1 MAEIQQWTLP
11 FPDGICS
18 VHARGQWLRRTRALW
33 TDCSALTS
41 RPEGVLHR
49 GLDPEAPLGSA
60 DGSMELLS
68 VVSPLGFA
76 AMCDQLKTYYV
87 ASLKLPG
94 GDMTVCLE
102 MTEINLNLYHL
113 EKP

>member
-1 MAEIQQWTLP
+1 
-11 FPDGICS
+11 
-18 VHARGQWLRRTRALW
+18 
-33 TDCSALTS
+33 
-41 RPEGVLHR
+41 
-49 GLDPEAPLGSA
+49 
-60 DGSMELLS
+60 
-68 VVSPLGFA
+68 
-76 AMCDQLKTYYV
+76 MCDQLKTCYV